1 MSKNSSKNTNTKN
14 KLDISVANNKQYNG
28 FNLFNHKLKILFSYI
43 IFLSISIFSIFHFG
57 FNKGIDFAGGMVIE
71 AICEE
76 NHDISNITKQIKKKL
91 QMPVVYQKMDNGY
104 LFKINATKDH
114 DKITSIF
121 NTILSQ
127 NNIKIA
133 SSNFTSPQMTKVF
146 IKDSIFACL
155 FAFICIGLYIIIRF
169 NWKFALSAIITL
181 ITDVLA
187 VISFISVKQI
197 EVCLVTLTAILTII
211 GYCIND
217 KIIIFDRIKN
227 NLDLR
232 NTSIKEIVKN
242 SVKSVIY
249 RSLLTSITTIVVAIS
264 LLFFDDK
271 QIYEL
276 GITVIF
282 GIIFGTISSII
293 IAPSILLAL
302 NIKHNRIVTE
312 KDSMWYAS

>member
-1 MSKNSSKNTNTKN
+1 
-14 KLDISVANNKQYNG
+14 
-28 FNLFNHKLKILFSYI
+28 
-43 IFLSISIFSIFHFG
+43 
-57 FNKGIDFAGGMVIE
+57 
-71 AICEE
+71 
-76 NHDISNITKQIKKKL
+76 
-91 QMPVVYQKMDNGY
+91 MPVSYQKMDNGY
-104 LFKINATKDH
+104 LFKINTTKDN
-114 DKITSIF
+114 DKIISIF
-121 NTILSQ
+121 NNILSQ
-127 NNIKIA
+127 NNIKIV

-155 FAFICIGLYIIIRF
+155 FAFVCVGLYIIIRF

-181 ITDVLA
+181 MTDVL
-187 VISFISVKQI
+187 VVTSFISINQI

-242 SVKSVIY
+242 SVKSVLF
-249 RSLLTSITTIVVAIS
+249 RSLLTSVTTVVVATS
-264 LLFFDDK
+264 LLFFDDR

-282 GIIFGTISSII
+282 GVIFGTISSII